1 MRTAEEYGAEF
12 NWLTPR
18 EFARRA
24 GLLKPSGKPSPEMVR
39 QIIHDGT
46 SEALRPPHV
55 MDISRSSVPRYRI
68 DPEAVELYH
77 EESVRRLE
85 ERLAS

>member
-1 MRTAEEYGAEF
+1 MRTAEEYQAEYQ
-12 NWLTPR
+12 WITPR
-18 EFARRA
+18 EFAERA
-24 GLLKPSGKPSPEMVR
+24 GIVKPDGEPSPELVR

-46 SEALRPPHV
+46 SEALRPPYV
-55 MDISRSSVPRYRI
+55 KDISRSSVPRYRI